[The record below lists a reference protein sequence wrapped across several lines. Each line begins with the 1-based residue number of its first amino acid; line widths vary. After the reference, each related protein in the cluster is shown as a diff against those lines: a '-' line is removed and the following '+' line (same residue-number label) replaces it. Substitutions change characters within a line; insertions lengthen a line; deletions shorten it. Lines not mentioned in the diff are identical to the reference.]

1 MQQILLVHFPRKHRI
16 VRDQYERTA
25 LLATNP
31 HNQIHHFGSRV
42 FIEVARRFIR
52 KNNWGKDRMST
63 REEKTMTNNQI
74 PITRETDNDQEPGK
88 RYRQSVAP
96 LPLFNWL
103 LVNWA
108 LFSIGAGDGAR
119 TRGIKLGKL
128 ALYQLSY
135 ARTEV

>member
-1 MQQILLVHFPRKHRI
+1 
-16 VRDQYERTA
+16 
-25 LLATNP
+25 
-31 HNQIHHFGSRV
+31 
-42 FIEVARRFIR
+42 
-52 KNNWGKDRMST
+52 MST

-74 PITRETDNDQEPGK
+74 PITRETDNNQEPRTKNQENDTG
-88 RYRQSVAP
+88 SPLCP